1 MLWGVVDHL
10 LSNFLFHSVC
20 YRIVVLRDRE
30 VVVGGGG
37 GWKLVGLVAKRAI
50 ILMGLSDEILIGV
63 KGLCFFKVTCGGGSG

>member
-1 MLWGVVDHL
+1 MLWGVVVDHL

-20 YRIVVLRDRE
+20 YRIVVLRE
-30 VVVGGGG
+30 VVVG

-63 KGLCFFKVTCGGGSG
+63 